1 MVCQLGCSI
10 HGILGLAIAAL
21 IERLPLSFVAQL
33 LASRGTS

>member
-21 IERLPLSFVAQL
+21 IERLPLSRVQL
-33 LASRGTS
+33 FDVR